1 MNPIILDERLSAA
14 AKMAREALEGQEQ
27 PKGADIGCDHGFL
40 TASLLESV
48 PGLTMIASDV
58 SAPSLEKARRLLA
71 SRGLEARARLTVA
84 DGLTAM
90 ETPVHAVMILG
101 MGAGTILK
109 IVREGIAQIG
119 NAALIVQANVDL
131 PLLRTELARMG
142 FVIQKESY
150 CRAAGRH
157 YVTMLARQ
165 GDVVLPD
172 ARHALLG
179 TCADGAKDEEQMD
192 YLVWQRGVRVREMLS
207 QAGTDTPRARE
218 RLSAGGQELS
228 RIAEAIGM
236 ETCRVTDVLNM
247 VNQIA
252 PYELAEEWDNP
263 GFLFGRKN
271 AEVTRVV
278 VALDLTQQTV
288 DEAKALGAQLIVTHH
303 PIMFSAVKRVTDE
316 TREGRLMLDMAQAG
330 IAHIAAHTNLDA
342 APGGVNDTLMKLMG
356 AQNVRG
362 EGFVRAGE
370 LEEGMT
376 FGMLCARAQQK
387 LHAAVRA
394 YGAADTPVHVL
405 GCCSGAGGSELDDA
419 MALGADCFIT
429 GEIRHHE
436 ALDAVDKGCCVIEA
450 GHFETENPVCEVLA
464 AALQNAADALQYN
477 LTVFC
482 LKGNPFGR

>member
-40 TASLLESV
+40 TASL
-48 PGLTMIASDV
+48 IASDV

-71 SRGLEARARLTVA
+71 SRGLEARAALTVA
-84 DGLTAM
+84 DGLSAM

-165 GDVVLPD
+165 GDAVLPD
-172 ARHALLG
+172 ERHALLG

-236 ETCRVTDVLNM
+236 KTCRVTDVLNM
-247 VNQIA
+247 VDQIA

-271 AEVTRVV
+271 AEVMRVV

-419 MALGADCFIT
+419 MALGADCYIT

>member
-1 MNPIILDERLSAA
+1 M
-14 AKMAREALEGQEQ
+14 
-27 PKGADIGCDHGFL
+27 
-40 TASLLESV
+40 
-48 PGLTMIASDV
+48 
-58 SAPSLEKARRLLA
+58 
-71 SRGLEARARLTVA
+71 
-84 DGLTAM
+84 
-90 ETPVHAVMILG
+90 
-101 MGAGTILK
+101 
-109 IVREGIAQIG
+109 
-119 NAALIVQANVDL
+119 
-131 PLLRTELARMG
+131 
-142 FVIQKESY
+142 
-150 CRAAGRH
+150 
-157 YVTMLARQ
+157 TMLARQ
-165 GDVVLPD
+165 GDAALPD

-179 TCADGAKDEEQMD
+179 TCADGVTSEEQMD
-192 YLVWQRGVRVREMLS
+192 YLAWQRGVRMREMLS
-207 QAGTDTPRARE
+207 QAGADTPRARE

-228 RIAEAIGM
+228 IIAEAIGM
-236 ETCRVTDVLNM
+236 KTCRVTDVLNM
-247 VNQIA
+247 VDQIA

-342 APGGVNDTLMKLMG
+342 AQGGVNDTLMKVMG

-370 LEEGMT
+370 LDEGMT
-376 FGMLCARAQQK
+376 FGMLCTRAQQK

>member
-48 PGLTMIASDV
+48 PELTMLASDV

-165 GDVVLPD
+165 GDAALPD

-179 TCADGAKDEEQMD
+179 TCADG
-192 YLVWQRGVRVREMLS
+192 
-207 QAGTDTPRARE
+207 
-218 RLSAGGQELS
+218 
-228 RIAEAIGM
+228 
-236 ETCRVTDVLNM
+236 VT
-247 VNQIA
+247 
-252 PYELAEEWDNP
+252 
-263 GFLFGRKN
+263 
-271 AEVTRVV
+271 
-278 VALDLTQQTV
+278 
-288 DEAKALGAQLIVTHH
+288 
-303 PIMFSAVKRVTDE
+303 
-316 TREGRLMLDMAQAG
+316 
-330 IAHIAAHTNLDA
+330 
-342 APGGVNDTLMKLMG
+342 
-356 AQNVRG
+356 
-362 EGFVRAGE
+362 
-370 LEEGMT
+370 
-376 FGMLCARAQQK
+376 
-387 LHAAVRA
+387 
-394 YGAADTPVHVL
+394 
-405 GCCSGAGGSELDDA
+405 SE
-419 MALGADCFIT
+419 
-429 GEIRHHE
+429 
-436 ALDAVDKGCCVIEA
+436 
-450 GHFETENPVCEVLA
+450 
-464 AALQNAADALQYN
+464 
-477 LTVFC
+477 
-482 LKGNPFGR
+482 